1 LERDVKIRGI
11 SREPLEANLWP
22 ATVKVIAE
30 KSLFEIRIISETTKE
45 NFWIYD
51 EKEVLVST
59 CPVQDYKQ
67 VPVLWTTATPL
78 IGISENYFN
87 TLWKKAS
94 KVVAKIAK

>member
-51 EKEVLVST
+51 EKEALVST
-59 CPVQDYKQ
+59 YSVHDYEQ
-67 VPVLWTTATPL
+67 RVPVYVQPL
-78 IGISENYFN
+78 RP
-87 TLWKKAS
+87 
-94 KVVAKIAK
+94 